1 MCVKLTCDQSFV
13 NEELDVV
20 RIIGGSGS
28 LLLACYPLTVS

>member
-28 LLLACYPLTVS
+28 LP